1 MSTAV
6 YRLAAKTARDMIRKF
21 GKSMIY
27 VQKKEGQTYN
37 PGTMRYEPE
46 EARTPFRGVRTN
58 AKAKKN
64 PELPVQIGDCIVLAA
79 STGLPTPSISDQV
92 LVDGEAWN
100 VVDGV
105 SVAPG
110 DTALLLKILI
120 RRG

>member
-6 YRLAAKTARDMIRKF
+6 YRLAAKTARDQIKKF
-21 GKSMIY
+21 GTDMVY
-27 VQKKEGQTYN
+27 VQRKEGRTYN
-37 PGTMRYEPE
+37 SATMRYEPE
-46 EARTPFRGVRTN
+46 EARTLFKGVRTN
-58 AKAKKN
+58 AKAEKN
-64 PELPVQIGDCIVLAA
+64 PELPVQIGDCLVLAA
-79 STGLPTPSISDQV
+79 AAGLPKPSISDQV

-100 VVDGV
+100 VVDYV

>member
-1 MSTAV
+1 MNAAI
-6 YRLAAKTARDMIRKF
+6 YRLAAKITRDQIKKY
-21 GKSMIY
+21 GKNMIY
-27 VQKKEGQTYN
+27 VQRKEGRTYN
-37 PGTMRYEPE
+37 PETMRYEPE

-58 AKAKKN
+58 ARTEKN

-79 STGLPTPSISDQV
+79 AAGLPKPSISDQV
-92 LVDGEAWN
+92 LVNGEAWN